1 MYLIFCS
8 KYINLS
14 IFVLIRSKYM
24 TNIQPEKVP
33 LHDDEF
39 DIEILAQKLYRIVYK
54 LVYKL
59 AYPLR
64 VAFQKPKRIL
74 FFVSFGI
81 ILALILRFTLAP
93 VYQSDFVMK
102 PKAKYDL
109 FFVDIFNDLE
119 TLIENKDF
127 NELSNQLKLDV
138 NTCKKIADLDMEIT
152 TSRYSQ
158 DTVKSFMIT
167 IYTEDYK
174 LFDSIQNGVI
184 RYLENND
191 HYSKVLKIRTS
202 NLLAIRNK
210 VIGEI
215 AGLDSLKKAITNNLQ
230 PKVLAGGIVY
240 SEPLNPVPVFEKGIQ
255 LYKEQAF
262 YNEELQY
269 LINFE
274 LIKTCVPSTKRY
286 SPRLIF
292 LLPLG
297 ILFGIFLSFVFTIS
311 ETYWKKHNHS

>member
-1 MYLIFCS
+1 
-8 KYINLS
+8 
-14 IFVLIRSKYM
+14 
-24 TNIQPEKVP
+24 
-33 LHDDEF
+33 
-39 DIEILAQKLYRIVYK
+39 
-54 LVYKL
+54 
-59 AYPLR
+59 
-64 VAFQKPKRIL
+64 
-74 FFVSFGI
+74 
-81 ILALILRFTLAP
+81 
-93 VYQSDFVMK
+93 MK

-215 AGLDSLKKAITNNLQ
+215 AGM
-230 PKVLAGGIVY
+230 
-240 SEPLNPVPVFEKGIQ
+240 
-255 LYKEQAF
+255 
-262 YNEELQY
+262 
-269 LINFE
+269 NF
-274 LIKTCVPSTKRY
+274 
-286 SPRLIF
+286 
-292 LLPLG
+292 
-297 ILFGIFLSFVFTIS
+297 
-311 ETYWKKHNHS
+311 